1 VVIPIIDAKKCTGCE
16 DCVEVCP
23 PQCISIVDEVAV
35 IEERFCEE
43 CGECVPECEEHAISL
58 PRERSEV

>member
-1 VVIPIIDAKKCTGCE
+1 VIPVVDPAKCTGCE

-23 PQCISIVDEVAV
+23 PQCISMADGRAA

-43 CGECVPECEEHAISL
+43 CGECVDECEEGAITL
-58 PRERSEV
+58 PATRRG